1 MLFKPYYLV
10 QAYSDKSHKQ
20 QTQFIPNELASGKQL
35 MDPVVAKQRSV
46 SYAISLNESK
56 SMNAEDWKPI
66 VRLMSDAGDF
76 IVDLESIR

>member
-10 QAYSDKSHKQ
+10 QAYSDKMHKQ
-20 QTQFIPNELASGKQL
+20 QTQFIPNELAQGNEL
-35 MDPVVAKQRSV
+35 MDPVVAKQRSI
-46 SYAISLNESK
+46 SYAISLNEIK

-76 IVDLESIR
+76 LVDLDSIQ